1 MGLKTLIDR
10 GFNVFRRV
18 GPVDNQRGFM
28 YFLHVKG
35 KAMKHAGGALLLLAA
50 LSAAAFGQF
59 KSQVE
64 NPPSASQA
72 LIHPMSG
79 ISSFLGLLDPERF
92 LMRHNFE
99 FSYMTGGGQGLSLAS
114 YTNSMF
120 YKISD
125 PLNVRF
131 DVTLQGSPFG
141 ASGGLQQSD
150 LNRLFISNAELNYR
164 PLENMFIKVQYS
176 QLPANYF
183 SGIYPYY
190 PSYWGND

>member
-1 MGLKTLIDR
+1 MALEHPRR
-10 GFNVFRRV
+10 GV
-18 GPVDNQRGFM
+18 VDNKRGFM
-28 YFLHVKG
+28 YYLYGMKG
-35 KAMKHAGGALLLLAA
+35 KAMKRTTGAFLLLLA
-50 LSAAAFGQF
+50 LSVIAQGQF

-64 NPPSASQA
+64 NPPSASQS

-92 LMRHNFE
+92 MMRHNFA
-99 FSYMTGGGQGLSLAS
+99 FSYFSGGGEGMSLAS

-141 ASGGLQQSD
+141 ASGGLAQSEA
-150 LNRLFISNAELNYR
+150 NRLLISRAELNYR

-176 QLPANYF
+176 QLPGNYF
-183 SGIYPYY
+183 NGFYPYY
-190 PSYWGND
+190 PSYWGNE